1 LTDVLKVQRFKF
13 AGKVAAA
20 GGELQVVQDLLASA
34 PFASHTLGL
43 MGALGPEQC
52 SALEVSPLPATV
64 THMGFFDPLEK
75 EELLAPNGY
84 LRKCLNDRVA
94 GVEVD
99 TLVTDMLLNED
110 SEHAHVFGAAARSE
124 FLFQLFQAFFIGGAM
139 HQRDEDALEYL
150 EQTKVRRF
158 AIGASRLPLILYL
171 WEGGGGRRKRGTNSQ
186 RHFSCAASCGYHL
199 RRTRVQN
206 TSSANSAS
214 FTRKRFH
221 RPRTRNC

>member
-1 LTDVLKVQRFKF
+1 MLKVQRFKF

-150 EQTKVRRF
+150 EQTKVRALQLEPRVF
-158 AIGASRLPLILYL
+158 LLFFIGGKEEEEEGGKE
-171 WEGGGGRRKRGTNSQ
+171 EGGGGLQTTN
-186 RHFSCAASCGYHL
+186 AL
-199 RRTRVQN
+199 
-206 TSSANSAS
+206 
-214 FTRKRFH
+214 FH
-221 RPRTRNC
+221 APPHAVMIFVPLEFRIPLAPTLPL